1 MVSINGKALP
11 KPTKYEVTM
20 SDLDSS
26 DSTRN
31 EEGVLTRNRIRQ
43 GVTKVSL
50 GYTVRGA
57 DVAAMMALIEPAQ
70 VTATILDPRV
80 SATRNI
86 KAYVSDRSCNV
97 KVYLPDMTPEEVLW
111 EVNFNLIEY

>member
-1 MVSINGKALP
+1 MVSINGTALP

-43 GVTKVSL
+43 GVTKVNL
-50 GYTVRGA
+50 GFLVRGA
-57 DVAAMMALIEPAQ
+57 DAAAMMALIEPAQ
-70 VTATILDPRV
+70 VTATVVDPR
-80 SATRNI
+80 SSTKRSI
-86 KAYVSDRSCNV
+86 QAYVSDRSCIM
-97 KVYLPDMTPEEVLW
+97 KVYLPDMSPEEILW
-111 EVNFNLIEY
+111 EVSFNLIEY